1 MNTSA
6 LYKEQMIR
14 EYIMNVNFKG
24 NFSVKQIK
32 EDLRRIIKE
41 VPGIDLKWNRDDIVS
56 EVTGASKVVE
66 SVKSITVAIT
76 DGDNFDGTPKVHS
89 FTYFI

>member
-14 EYIMNVNFKG
+14 EYIMKVNFKD
-24 NFSVKQIK
+24 NFSIKQIK

-41 VPGIDLKWNRDDIVS
+41 TPGIDVKWKKDDIMN
-56 EVTGASKVVE
+56 EVKSGTKVVE
-66 SVKSITVAIT
+66 SVKSISVAIT
-76 DGDNFDGTPKVHS
+76 DGDNPDGTPKVHS

>member
-1 MNTSA
+1 MDTSA
-6 LYKEQMIR
+6 SYKEQMIR
-14 EYIMNVNFKG
+14 DYIMKVNFKG

-41 VPGIDLKWNRDDIVS
+41 TPGVELKWKKDDIVN
-56 EVTGASKVVE
+56 EINGTSKIVE
-66 SVKSITVAIT
+66 SVKSITIAIT
-76 DGDNFDGTPKVHS
+76 DGENYDGTSKVHT